1 MRDISIAGGA
11 ALNAGR
17 LKQGHLI
24 ALELPDTVLYV
35 TDYMR
40 DVEFEGR
47 VYKAGKVKQISN
59 YTQTRELTTQNI
71 TFTLT
76 GLDQQHRELFFASS
90 RSFLGKKATIYR
102 AFFDDAGN
110 IIPFTETTG
119 KPFIYYRGKVASAT
133 LDDTAPVG
141 SVGSSTIKYT
151 ISNDFYDIESV
162 QGRFTSDASHRAL
175 VTVNGELIPS
185 GAAKRPE
192 YQDDL
197 GFFHADNSVN
207 ILAKYQ
213 TKELRYKMK
222 SKRKGGL
229 GGLLGGKNIKL
240 VEYYADVEKEVSLD
254 LNLTAKYLPAVYGC
268 QKVPGI
274 PVFCD
279 TEIDNPNSVWI
290 VYAVCEGEIEGF
302 IDVFVDDNPLIC
314 YDDADDVARVCFG
327 RRKFVGDTIQ
337 KIASN
342 GTSTG
347 PSVHGQE
354 YVYESPDGNI
364 NFWTFHGLPNQ
375 TAAEVLVN
383 LAANNKLYLQSTIN
397 AGSEYWDARMRL
409 LDTAYVVV
417 NVKITENRTTIPSFD
432 FEVLGRKVKTYKPD
446 GTVLASDKT
455 TSNLSWQI
463 LDYLTSIFGPKIPL
477 EGLHIPSFIE
487 GAAVYDTID
496 TSYESS
502 WCPFWRYL
510 GWPTMSNSNRKILQ
524 TNVLLDTANTIFK
537 NVQGLL
543 AHGDAALCN
552 FSGKYYLT
560 IEKNAQPVLEIE
572 YSDIIGGEVSVEDTS
587 GKDKYNSVQ
596 ASIIDPG
603 KGWNNTAV
611 TFYNSKFL
619 VEDNNVEKKL
629 NLAFD
634 HITNYYTARAMAERH
649 LRRSRFLRTYSIT
662 LPYKYIGLLPNDVVT
677 FNHPRFPDE
686 ANRVFI
692 VDSIESTTNGKFNVD
707 LQETSDDVFIASPQ
721 TDISDTQIP
730 SVTNIIL
737 PPRDVRYIANTV
749 SSDGMLLRNGTL
761 SWKGSLSPRV
771 VSYLIYHT
779 DRIEPYSV
787 AVAPGQTSDSTFSLD
802 LFNLAKRMYTF
813 EVRAVDILGYRSKAA
828 ILTLDID
835 PAKNLNNVTN
845 FILENTSQNSSF
857 QFAGN
862 YMKFKW
868 DETPDLVVYPDLYY
882 NLQIMTSTDILLQDL
897 IIKGGTTYTYSYAQM
912 LADYKKINKSA
923 GIYRTYKARIKVV
936 GTLGQESVS
945 WVYVN
950 EEFTDA

>member
-1 MRDISIAGGA
+1 MRDISIAGEA
-11 ALNAGR
+11 ALNTGR

-40 DVEFEGR
+40 DVEFKGS
-47 VYKAGKVKQISN
+47 VYKAGKIKQISN

-71 TFTLT
+71 TLTLT
-76 GLDQQHRELFFASS
+76 GLDPQYRELFFASS

-102 AFFDDAGN
+102 AFFDDSGN

-119 KPFIYYRGKVASAT
+119 EPFIYYKGKVASAT
-133 LDDTAPVG
+133 LEDIAPVG
-141 SVGSSTIKYT
+141 GVGSSTIKYT

-162 QGRFTSDASHRAL
+162 QGRFTSDAAHRAL
-175 VTVNGELIPS
+175 VTVNGELVPS
-185 GAAKRPE
+185 GASKRPE

-197 GFFHADNSVN
+197 GFFHADKSVS

-222 SKRKGGL
+222 TKRKGGL

-254 LNLTAKYLPAVYGC
+254 FNLTAKYLPVAYGC

-302 IDVFVDDNPLIC
+302 LDIFVDDNPLIC
-314 YDDADDVARVCFG
+314 YDDADDVDRVCFG
-327 RRKFVGDTIQ
+327 RRKNIGDTIQ
-337 KIASN
+337 RIASN
-342 GTSTG
+342 GASTG

-375 TAAEVLVN
+375 TAADVLVS
-383 LAANNKLYLQSTIN
+383 LSADNKFFLQNATN
-397 AGSEYWDARMRL
+397 AGPEYWDNKMKL

-417 NVKITENRTTIPSFD
+417 NVLISENRTSIPSFD
-432 FEVLGRKVKTYKPD
+432 FEVMGRKVKTYKAD
-446 GTVLASDKT
+446 GTVVANNKT
-455 TSNLSWQI
+455 TINLSWQI
-463 LDYLTSIFGPKIPL
+463 LDYMTSIFGPKIPL
-477 EGLHIPSFIE
+477 DGINISSFIE
-487 GAAVYDTID
+487 VAAAYDVID
-496 TSYESS
+496 TSYNAS
-502 WCPFWRYL
+502 WCPFWRFL
-510 GWPTMSNSNRKILQ
+510 GWPTMDNSNRKILQ

-537 NVQGLL
+537 NMQGLL
-543 AHGDAALCN
+543 AHGDASLCN

-560 IEKNAQPVLEIE
+560 VEKNATPVLEIE
-572 YSDIIGGEVSVEDTS
+572 YADIIGGEVSVEDTS
-587 GKDKYNSVQ
+587 GKDRYNSVQ

-603 KGWNNTAV
+603 KGWNTTAV
-611 TFYNSKFL
+611 TFYNSTFL
-619 VEDNNVEKKL
+619 ADDDNVEKKL

-649 LRRSRFLRTYSIT
+649 LRRSRFLRTYSMT
-662 LPYKYIGLLPNDVVT
+662 LPYKYIGLLPNDVVS

-692 VDSIESTTNGKFNVD
+692 VDSIESTTSGKFNVD
-707 LQETSDDVFIASPQ
+707 LQETSNDVFITSPQ
-721 TDISDTQIP
+721 VDVSDTQVP

-737 PPRDVRYIANTV
+737 PPRNLIYIPNVV
-749 SSDGMLLRNGTL
+749 SEGILLKNGTL
-761 SWKGSLSPRV
+761 SWTGSLSPGV

-779 DRIEPYSV
+779 DRLEPYSV
-787 AVAPGQTSDSTFSLD
+787 SVAPGQTSDSEFSLD
-802 LFNLAKRMYTF
+802 LFNLPAGIYTF

-828 ILTLDID
+828 TLTVSID
-835 PAKNLNNVTN
+835 PAKNLSNVTN
-845 FILENTSQNSSF
+845 FILENTSKLSPL
-857 QFAGN
+857 QFTGN
-862 YMKFKW
+862 FMKFKW
-868 DETPDLVVYPDLYY
+868 DESEDFKVYPDLSY
-882 NLQIMTSTDILLQDL
+882 NLQILTDTDILLQD
-897 IIKGGTTYTYSYAQM
+897 IMISGATTYTYSYAQM
-912 LADYKKINKSA
+912 LADYKKINISA

-936 GTLGQESVS
+936 GALGQESVS

-950 EEFTDA
+950 EEFTNA